1 MEQNPDVLVA
11 GAGPVGLTTALEL
24 SRRDVRVRV
33 VDRASGPAVT
43 SRATATHAR
52 TLEIYEQMGLA
63 QEILS
68 RGQRVENFTMHRNGR
83 AMIRF
88 GSGYDRLPTRYP
100 FTLQIDQVL
109 TEEVLRTALAKRGVD
124 VEWGVELERLDQDDR
139 QVAAWLRHASGRVEP
154 CAVPWLIGADGG
166 HSAVRR
172 ALGLTLAGNSTET
185 WLIADA
191 VIDADLPRDS
201 LHWIHADASTVL
213 MVPFPVPGKW
223 RLVDTADVDQADEP
237 GLVAARFQA
246 KIARALGRPVR
257 VEHPTWVSVFTIQQR
272 MITRMRRGRC
282 FVAGDA
288 AHVHSPASGQGMNT
302 GIQDAYNLAWKL
314 ADVLR
319 GHAAEELL
327 DSYGHERT
335 PVGEVLLRTT
345 RTATALIALRNVVA
359 PVALPVGLGLLDL
372 VKPLKRR
379 VERKIMATMSGLA
392 LDYADSPL
400 SRHVE
405 GETGLLPGH
414 RVAWSQQQAEEHP
427 GWQALGEEL
436 TDPRWTLL
444 ADTDTDTDT
453 GRVVADALAAVV
465 AKHENAVSVRALT
478 SSIAPVPVHGAR
490 PLGDPGGAVRSGIGI
505 PAGGFA
511 LIRPDGYLA
520 AKGPRAERAELA
532 AVLHDVGLRPA
543 EAGRTVQHEEV

>member
-11 GAGPVGLTTALEL
+11 GAGPVGLTAALEL
-24 SRRDVRVRV
+24 TRRGVRVRI

-52 TLEIYEQMGLA
+52 TLEIYEQMGLVA
-63 QEILS
+63 EILR
-68 RGQRVENFTMHRNGR
+68 RGQRVDNFTMHRNGR

-109 TEEVLRTALAKRGVD
+109 TEEVLRTALAERGVE
-124 VEWGVELERLDQDDR
+124 VEWGVELERLEQDDHR
-139 QVAAWLRHASGRVEP
+139 VTAVLRHASGRSEESTT
-154 CAVPWLIGADGG
+154 AWLVGADGG
-166 HSAVRR
+166 HSTVRR
-172 ALGLTLAGNSTET
+172 ALALPLAGESTET

-201 LHWIHADASTVL
+201 LHWIHAGASTVL
-213 MVPFPVPGKW
+213 MVPFPAPGKW

-237 GLVAARFQA
+237 ALVAARFQE
-246 KIARALGRPVR
+246 KLARALGRAVR

-272 MITRMRRGRC
+272 MIERMREGRC

-314 ADVLR
+314 ADVVR
-319 GHAAEELL
+319 GHATEELL
-327 DSYGHERT
+327 DSYGAERT
-335 PVGEVLLRTT
+335 PVGAVLLRTT
-345 RTATALIALRNVVA
+345 RTATALIALRNAIA
-359 PVALPVGLGLLDL
+359 PIALPLGLGFLDL
-372 VKPLKRR
+372 VKPLKHR

-392 LDYADSPL
+392 LDYAESPL
-400 SRHVE
+400 SRHAE
-405 GETGLLPGH
+405 AETGLLPGH
-414 RVAWSQQQAEEHP
+414 RLAWSQQDAAQHP
-427 GWQALGEEL
+427 GWRAVGEEL

-444 ADTDTDTDT
+444 ADTDTADDAGKPVTDL
-453 GRVVADALAAVV
+453 LAEVRAQ
-465 AKHENAVSVRALT
+465 HEDAVSVCALT
-478 SSIAPVPVHGAR
+478 GSAAPAPVRGVR
-490 PLGDPGGAVRSGIGI
+490 SLGDPGRAVRERIGI

-511 LIRPDGYLA
+511 LVRPDGYLA
-520 AKGPRAERAELA
+520 AKGPVAELA
-532 AVLHDVGLRPA
+532 AVLHDVGLRPS
-543 EAGRTVQHEEV
+543 RSVQPEEV